1 MTAITIEVPDDL
13 ARRLAPISTWLPTV
27 LELGLVGFRTP
38 AIQTASEI
46 IALLA
51 TGPSV
56 ESVLGFHVSDRAQER
71 LRRLLALEAGGQLSV
86 DEHAELDELQRIEHI
101 MIMLK
106 GRLQER
112 LGEGH
117 VG

>member
-1 MTAITIEVPDDL
+1 MAEITMEVPDEL
-13 ARRLAPISTWLPTV
+13 ARRLAPISIWLPTV

-51 TGPSV
+51 TGPPLQAV
-56 ESVLGFHVSDRAQER
+56 MAFHVSDRAQER
-71 LRRLLALEAGGQLSV
+71 VRRLLTLQAAGQLSA
-86 DEHAELDELQRIEHI
+86 DEGAELDELQRIEHI

-106 GRLQER
+106 GRLQDQ
-112 LGEGH
+112 LAAGH
-117 VG
+117 VC

>member
-1 MTAITIEVPDDL
+1 MTAITMEVPEDL

-46 IALLA
+46 IALLV
-51 TGPSV
+51 TGPAV
-56 ESVLGFHVSDRAQER
+56 EEVLAFHVSERAQAR
-71 LRRLLALEAGGQLSV
+71 LRRLLALEAGGQLSA
-86 DEHAELDELQRIEHI
+86 DEQAELDELQRIEHI

-106 GRLQER
+106 GRLQDQ
-112 LGEGH
+112 LAEGH
-117 VG
+117 AG

>member
-1 MTAITIEVPDDL
+1 MTAITMDVPEEL
-13 ARRLAPISTWLPTV
+13 ARQLAPISMWLPTV

-46 IALLA
+46 IALLV
-51 TGPSV
+51 TGPPV
-56 ESVLGFHVSDRAQER
+56 EEVLAFHVSDRAQQR

-101 MIMLK
+101 LIMLK

-112 LGEGH
+112 LAEGH
-117 VG
+117 DG